1 MSDTATLA
9 QRSTAALGWTW
20 VGALLRAAF
29 QFGIQITLARLLGP
43 HAFGQAAAV
52 LLVINLGWLIAEGGF
67 GAALIQRHELDE
79 LEVGRCLGGILVLS
93 AAVAAAVVLLSRP
106 LAAVLGDV
114 GLQPFVIACAAIIP
128 VQALANLPLS
138 LLQRGLD
145 AKRAQAIQLG
155 CYVLAYGGLGV
166 AMALA
171 GWGAWSILAAAALH
185 SALTLAGCWLSVRH
199 TLRPRLPVL
208 GSSGG
213 YALRTT
219 AANLVNWGL
228 ESVDRALISRL
239 WGTAALGEYAV
250 ASNLVRAPVTLLMGA
265 AQPVAFASASRLQSA
280 HDRVAR
286 GYLAALAFGLSISAP
301 VFVFLA
307 WHASVMIDLLYGA
320 RWHGAAPLFTILCLG
335 MPPFVML
342 ALTGAMLRGL
352 DAVASESR
360 TQIVILALL
369 AAGLWLAAGQPV
381 TVAAAL
387 VSAATL
393 VRAAALYRVLA
404 LHIGLSMLAWLR
416 AARAGVVFSGVVI
429 LVSELVAAAGPA
441 RAALF
446 AALLGGLL
454 CLMLLRLSHGAL
466 LGEELV
472 QMLRNRGQDSP
483 TLARLCLWVG
493 LPNHQPI

>member
-1 MSDTATLA
+1 MSDTVTLA

-20 VGALLRAAF
+20 VGALVRAAF

-67 GAALIQRHELDE
+67 GAALIQQAQLDE
-79 LEVGRCLGGILVLS
+79 LEVGRALGGMLLLS
-93 AAVAAAVVLLSRP
+93 AAVAAAVLALSRP
-106 LAAVLGDV
+106 LAALLGDV
-114 GLQPFVIACAAIIP
+114 ALQPFVMACAAIIP

-145 AKRAQAIQLG
+145 AKRSQAIQLAG
-155 CYVLAYGGLGV
+155 YVLAYGVVGV
-166 AMALA
+166 ALALA
-171 GWGAWSILAAAALH
+171 GWGAWSMLAAAALH
-185 SALTLAGCWLSVRH
+185 ATLTLAGCWMTVRH
-199 TLRPRLPVL
+199 SLRPRLPVL

-219 AANLVNWGL
+219 GANLVNWAL

-286 GYLAALAFGLSISAP
+286 GYLAALAFGLSVSTP

-307 WHASVMIDLLYGA
+307 WHASAMIDLLYGE
-320 RWHGAAPLFTILCLG
+320 RWHGATPLFTILCLG

-360 TQIVILALL
+360 TQVVILVLL

-381 TVAAAL
+381 VVAAAL

-404 LHIGLSMLAWLR
+404 LRIGLSMLAWLR
-416 AARAGVVFSGVVI
+416 AARAGLVFGGIVVGVSA
-429 LVSELVAAAGPA
+429 LLGTASPGQ
-441 RAALF
+441 AALF
-446 AALLGGLL
+446 AALLSVVL

-483 TLARLCLWVG
+483 TLARVCVWVG
-493 LPNHQPI
+493 LPQHLPA